1 MAAKVVSKIYR
12 WDVFYLGDKKRQ
24 EMTLTAS
31 GHQYDR
37 ELARVS
43 VKVSPALQAVI
54 ANQHDLI
61 EVIEKN
67 NPESQIFIDQHR
79 TELSMVEDEIAG
91 AFAGYTR
98 KKEAAK
104 AQRVLKRE
112 HTEGVH
118 EFPDGGTGSV
128 KKSPRG
134 RLSVEESGYTAVE
147 YVESL
152 DSLADRLSPGLPSAK
167 FQPRAKTASDTV
179 VVDVRRVALGASI
192 RALSNFLK
200 RDLTEEEIMAVEK
213 QVDSYL

>member
-1 MAAKVVSKIYR
+1 MVSKIFK

-37 ELARVS
+37 ELAKVS

-61 EVIEKN
+61 EIIEKN
-67 NPESQIFIDQHR
+67 SPDNQIFIDQHR

-104 AQRVLKRE
+104 AQRELKRE
-112 HTEGVH
+112 HTAGVH
-118 EFPDGGTGSV
+118 EFPDNGAGSV

-134 RLSVEESGYTAVE
+134 RSSAEESGYMAGE

-167 FQPRAKTASDTV
+167 FQPRTKAASDTV
-179 VVDVRRVALGASI
+179 VLDVRRVALGASI
-192 RALSNFLK
+192 RALANFLK
-200 RDLTEEEIMAVEK
+200 RDLTEEEIRSVEK